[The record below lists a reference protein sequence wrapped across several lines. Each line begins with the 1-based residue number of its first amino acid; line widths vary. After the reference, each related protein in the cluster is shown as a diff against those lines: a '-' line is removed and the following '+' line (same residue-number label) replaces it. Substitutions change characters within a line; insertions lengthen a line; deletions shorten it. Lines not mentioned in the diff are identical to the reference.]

1 MQFHA
6 GKGCHPAASSSRVS
20 TVASGFLNSWG
31 NAAATRLHAASFD
44 LSDTI
49 FTSEKNRRSRIEGV
63 FATIDKS
70 WSATVSQHRAY
81 SIKHCKMLGPIQ
93 YSSGRA
99 NGWSD
104 GTVVQMSWVAAL
116 CMKRCRHGTV
126 WRHRRFVIPWYR
138 LARC

>member
-1 MQFHA
+1 
-6 GKGCHPAASSSRVS
+6 
-20 TVASGFLNSWG
+20 
-31 NAAATRLHAASFD
+31 